1 MGTMGPDGEQPFSG
15 LDDPSVDATVL
26 RMLLGSQ
33 LRRFREAVGLTPEQ
47 AGYEIRAS
55 RSKIS
60 RLENGR
66 VKLKSRDLDDLLTL
80 YGVTDGDVRSKFI
93 ALAGQSNAPDWWARY
108 SDVLPSW
115 FEAYLGLEAA
125 ATTIRSFETQFV
137 NGLFQTADY
146 ARAVTRLGHKTVS
159 AVEMER
165 RVAVRLHRQDLLR
178 RADPPAVWSVM
189 DEAVLR
195 RPIGGPK
202 VMRAQ
207 FQHLIEVAEVPHVTL
222 QVVPFAAG
230 GHAAESGSFTVLRFE
245 EQDLPDVVYLEQLT
259 GATYLD
265 QRQDV
270 EHYLEA
276 ADALSGAALTPAG
289 TRQFIAQM
297 AQET

>member
-66 VKLKSRDLDDLLTL
+66 VKLKSRDVTDLLTL
-80 YGVTDGDVRSKFI
+80 YGVTDEDVRSKFI
-93 ALAGQSNAPDWWARY
+93 ALAGQSSTPDWWARY
-108 SDVLPSW
+108 SDVLPTW
-115 FEAYLGLEAA
+115 FEPYLGLEAA
-125 ATTIRSFETQFV
+125 AATIRSFETQFV
-137 NGLFQTADY
+137 NGLFQTEDY

-178 RADPPAVWSVM
+178 RADPPRIWSVM

-195 RPIGGPK
+195 RPIGGRA
-202 VMRAQ
+202 VIRAQ
-207 FQHLIEVAEVPHVTL
+207 FRHLIEA
-222 QVVPFAAG
+222 
-230 GHAAESGSFTVLRFE
+230 
-245 EQDLPDVVYLEQLT
+245 
-259 GATYLD
+259 
-265 QRQDV
+265 
-270 EHYLEA
+270 
-276 ADALSGAALTPAG
+276 
-289 TRQFIAQM
+289 
-297 AQET
+297 